1 MSDTNRQFQT
11 LLRQLQEGSEEAAR
25 ELAATFR
32 DHVLRCIRRTLHR
45 RMRRQ
50 YDSLDF
56 EQIVWASVL
65 TEPEKIADIRSPEQ
79 FVRFLVGV
87 ARNKVAHAGRH
98 MEARKNDVGREV
110 RLDDAGDIAGP
121 HPISRDPTPS
131 AAAIGQE
138 RYEQLVDRPLERDR
152 QIVELRSEGNTF
164 EEVAEK
170 LGIDERTARKVISR
184 LKRMQQIAP
193 RPPRSAGSSQSASP
207 SE

>member
-1 MSDTNRQFQT
+1 MSQLDDAVTRYNK
-11 LLRQLQEGSEEAAR
+11 LLESGPFSDLAWAEALHERMESGKLSAGGR
-25 ELAATFR
+25 LICPF
-32 DHVLRCIRRTLHR
+32 LRPNFIS
-45 RMRRQ
+45 RRQ

-65 TEPEKIADIRSPEQ
+65 TAPEKIADIRSPEQ

-131 AAAIGQE
+131 AAAIGRRRTRE
-138 RYEQLVDRPLERDR
+138 RMTADMAHLAHA
-152 QIVELRSEGNTF
+152 F
-164 EEVAEK
+164 
-170 LGIDERTARKVISR
+170 LG
-184 LKRMQQIAP
+184 RMRI
-193 RPPRSAGSSQSASP
+193 GS
-207 SE
+207 